1 MDDVRLLHYRAWRGH
16 LRRPAASVW
25 PVARVALG
33 TLLRRKLFWI
43 LYATGLLVFL
53 LFFFGTALFNW
64 AETQLNSTQMT
75 IKVGRFEAEP
85 ERIIRSLRQGLR
97 VLNGSADTYLA
108 FYHYQCSIVVVV
120 LTLAG
125 SFLVGNDFTHNSL
138 PFYLSKPLSRWH
150 YLLGK
155 CLAVG
160 VVVNLLTTLPALVL
174 YVQHG
179 LDDWEYFADPDFFI
193 VNDTGAGPAGLPLLL
208 GILGY
213 GLVTTVC
220 LSLLLVATASWLRR
234 TVPLVMAWAAVFL
247 FLRLLATVLVDGLQY
262 DPRWR
267 LIDLW
272 NGLRVVGAACL
283 GLPHALV
290 TPTPQPSFWEA
301 SLVLGAV
308 CLLCLT
314 YLNLRTRAVEVV
326 R

>member
-1 MDDVRLLHYRAWRGH
+1 MDVRLLHYRAWRGDF
-16 LRRPAASVW
+16 RRPSASVW
-25 PVARVALG
+25 PIARVALG
-33 TLLRRKLFWI
+33 ILFRRKLLWG
-43 LYATGLLVFL
+43 LYAMGLLVFL

-85 ERIIRSLRQGLR
+85 ERMIRSLRQGLH
-97 VLNGSADTYLA
+97 VLNGSGETYLT
-108 FYHYQCSIVVVV
+108 FFHYQCGIVIVV

-150 YLLGK
+150 YLFGK
-155 CLAVG
+155 CLAVA
-160 VVVNLLTTLPALVL
+160 VVVNMLITLPCLVL

-179 LDDWEYFADPDFFI
+179 FDDWEYFTDPDFF
-193 VNDTGAGPAGLPLLL
+193 VRNETGFGPAGIPLLL

-213 GLVTTVC
+213 GLVTTAF

-234 TVPLVMAWAAVFL
+234 TMPMLMVWAGLFL
-247 FLRLLATVLVDGLQY
+247 FLRALASALVDGLQY
-262 DPRWR
+262 DPHWR
-267 LIDLW
+267 LLDLW
-272 NGLRVVGAACL
+272 NDLRLAGAACL
-283 GLPHALV
+283 GLPHSLV
-290 TPTPQPSFWEA
+290 TPRPQPSYLA
-301 SLVLGAV
+301 AALVLGAV
-308 CLLCLT
+308 SLLCLT

>member
-1 MDDVRLLHYRAWRGH
+1 MDVRLLHYRAWRGH
-16 LRRPAASVW
+16 FRRPAASVW

-33 TLLRRKLFWI
+33 LLLRRKIFWA
-43 LYATGLLVFL
+43 LYAMGLLVFL

-75 IKVGRFEAEP
+75 LKVGRFEAEP
-85 ERIIRSLRQGLR
+85 QRLIRSLRQGLR
-97 VLNGSADTYLA
+97 VLNGSGETYLA
-108 FYHYQCSIVVVV
+108 FFHYQCSIVVVV
-120 LTLAG
+120 LALAG
-125 SFLVGNDFTHNSL
+125 ALVMGNDFTHNSL
-138 PFYLSKPLSRWH
+138 PFYLAKPLSRWH

-155 CLAVG
+155 GLAVG
-160 VVVNLLTTLPALVL
+160 VVVNLLTTVPALVL

-179 LDDWEYFADPDFFI
+179 LDDWEYFTDPDFF
-193 VNDTGAGPAGLPLLL
+193 VANGTGVGPAGLPLLL

-220 LSLLLVATASWLRR
+220 LSVLLLATASWLRR
-234 TVPLVMAWAAVFL
+234 TMPMAMAWAALFL
-247 FLRLLATVLVDGLQY
+247 FLRLLAIVLVDGLQY

-272 NGLRVVGAACL
+272 DVLRVVGAACL
-283 GLPHALV
+283 GMPAKAV
-290 TPTPQPSFWEA
+290 TPTPQPALWEA

>member
-1 MDDVRLLHYRAWRGH
+1 MDVRLLHYRAWRGRF
-16 LRRPAASVW
+16 RRPLASVW

-33 TLLRRKLFWI
+33 TLLRRKLFWF

-75 IKVGRFEAEP
+75 LKVGRFEAEP
-85 ERIIRSLRQGLR
+85 ERLIRSLRQGLR
-97 VLNGSADTYLA
+97 VLNGSSETYLA
-108 FYHYQCSIVVVV
+108 FFHYQCSIVVVV

-125 SFLVGNDFTHNSL
+125 AFLVGNDFTHNSL
-138 PFYLSKPLSRWH
+138 PFYLAKPLSRWH

-155 CLAVG
+155 GLAVA

-174 YVQHG
+174 FLQHG
-179 LDDWEYFADPDFFI
+179 LDDVDYFTDPDYFTA
-193 VNDTGAGPAGLPLLL
+193 NDTGVGPGGLPLLL

-234 TVPLVMAWAAVFL
+234 TVPLVMAWAALFL

-272 NGLRVVGAACL
+272 NVLRVVGAACL
-283 GLPHALV
+283 GVPPKFV
-290 TPTPQPSFWEA
+290 TPAPQPAVWEA